1 MGGTRGGAGLG
12 LILGVVSQMLGLWFR
27 STEAFT
33 SWVRSFSESFVD
45 ASVMSVSTTPKAG
58 ELVLGVLILIAVGS
72 FGGWVGERLS
82 NWGQRR

>member
-1 MGGTRGGAGLG
+1 
-12 LILGVVSQMLGLWFR
+12 MLGLWFR

-33 SWVRSFSESFVD
+33 GWVSSFAESFVD

-58 ELVLGVLILIAVGS
+58 ELVLGLLILIAVGS